1 MNLQYSL
8 ECFNNYLKNFDAKE
22 PSIRLKIIH
31 TYKVVELSE
40 CLGLKLGWNDKD
52 ICLAKLIALLH
63 DIGRFPQF
71 EKYQTFVDYQCED
84 HAMMAVDLL
93 FNQGMINEYTTNQEY
108 QKIIYDAIINHNKYK
123 IEENIDE
130 KSLKFVH
137 LIRDVDKLDNY
148 RIKEIESFEV
158 LLNKTEEELEKEVIS
173 ESVKEAIMNEELV
186 LSKTRKTKLD
196 FYMSWMAFVFD
207 LHYDESVKYINDND
221 FIIRCAS
228 RLKPKD
234 KDYDVLID
242 KILEYVKRRANG

>member
-1 MNLQYSL
+1 M
-8 ECFNNYLKNFDAKE
+8 
-22 PSIRLKIIH
+22 
-31 TYKVVELSE
+31 
-40 CLGLKLGWNDKD
+40 
-52 ICLAKLIALLH
+52 
-63 DIGRFPQF
+63 
-71 EKYQTFVDYQCED
+71 
-84 HAMMAVDLL
+84 
-93 FNQGMINEYTTNQEY
+93 
-108 QKIIYDAIINHNKYK
+108 
-123 IEENIDE
+123 
-130 KSLKFVH
+130 H

-158 LLNKTEEELEKEVIS
+158 LLNKTEEELEKEVIN